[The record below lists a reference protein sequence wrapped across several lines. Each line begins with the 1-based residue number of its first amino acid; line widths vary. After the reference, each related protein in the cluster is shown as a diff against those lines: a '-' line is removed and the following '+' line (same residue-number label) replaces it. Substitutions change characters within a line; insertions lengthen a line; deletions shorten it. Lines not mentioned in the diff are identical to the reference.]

1 MPTVEPLVLLS
12 AASGL
17 GGPAAVPPADNLDPQ
32 PLALQGGGAVAVVG
46 PGDTFEFPPITDFSE
61 ADQVPPRC
69 SKGLPLG
76 LTKVGATG
84 VGGTTDQ
91 YEDWTGCGKTS
102 ILGRETWYEGV
113 SIRKVWSVCV
123 VGRKN
128 RGAIEPFREVKFPA
142 WGLLRTKEPT
152 PTVVV
157 LAWTSVKKSSKGGGT
172 HHRVHTV
179 KWVPVVGLVKVKEVD
194 WGDILGVLPLSGN
207 GDGNEAL
214 CNAMETYARRFKAFE
229 INKSKEA
236 MNVALGGKTAG
247 AKAPDED
254 DDGWETPSEVG
265 TLYAGST
272 ARSERSAGSRAGSAV
287 PSARGGKAPSAAA
300 SGKGKGKGKGKGMG
314 KSEAVD
320 MEVDRLE
327 AEVRFLKGDK
337 ALAEAKHKG
346 EIDLLKAKLEGME
359 VALAGKG
366 EQIKTLERQVT
377 TNDGRERLLQKKLDA
392 AEEGRNKAELRANRG
407 TPTKP
412 GRAEEGIEALEIA
425 RLRQQNLTLRQ
436 VNASLTNILTKLSM
450 CTAMLSGD
458 GTGVPAAPTLH
469 AAKLACDTVAEAHKV
484 MLEADTMSKDT
495 MSDSQ

>member
-1 MPTVEPLVLLS
+1 MPTVEPLALLS

-46 PGDTFEFPPITDFSE
+46 PGDTIEFPPITDFS
-61 ADQVPPRC
+61 AVDQVPPRC
-69 SKGLPLG
+69 SKGLPVG

-214 CNAMETYARRFKAFE
+214 CNAMETYAGRFKAFE

-254 DDGWETPSEVG
+254 DDGWETPSEGG
-265 TLYAGST
+265 TMYAGST

-337 ALAEAKHKG
+337 ALAETKHQG
-346 EIDLLKAKLEGME
+346 EIDLLKAKLEGMQ

-377 TNDGRERLLQKKLDA
+377 TNDGRERVLQKKLEA
-392 AEEGRNKAELRANRG
+392 AEESRNKAEMRANRG
-407 TPTKP
+407 TPTKA
-412 GRAEEGIEALEIA
+412 GRGEEGIEAVEIA
-425 RLRQQNLTLRQ
+425 RLRQQISTLRQ
-436 VNASLTNILTKLSM
+436 VNASLTNTLTKLSM